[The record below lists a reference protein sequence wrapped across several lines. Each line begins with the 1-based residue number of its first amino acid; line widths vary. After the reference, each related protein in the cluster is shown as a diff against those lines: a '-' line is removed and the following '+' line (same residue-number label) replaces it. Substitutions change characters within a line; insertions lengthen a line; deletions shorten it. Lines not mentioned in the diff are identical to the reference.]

1 MVPAPLISYRCC
13 TMNAEL
19 STLIFAQIQGLVM
32 WDHLRIGMWQ
42 ECLISRWLRE
52 CTAWDVSGVWCLYPR
67 TERVYWEQAGGRL
80 WIYVW
85 LHVFSGAWAILY
97 LGLDSPWW
105 RKLLSGSKAG
115 TFRKFIN
122 PLARGALLLAF
133 SPSTL
138 ESKFP
143 ALAKPTSHSILCIVQ
158 TPLPLHG
165 RVFRMGMF
173 SSPKQVPGLK
183 SSTLDSSFSKE
194 VFPSYSVSL
203 ERRT

>member
-1 MVPAPLISYRCC
+1 MRCMGC
-13 TMNAEL
+13 
-19 STLIFAQIQGLVM
+19 
-32 WDHLRIGMWQ
+32 H
-42 ECLISRWLRE
+42 
-52 CTAWDVSGVWCLYPR
+52 GVWCLYSR

-85 LHVFSGAWAILY
+85 LHVFSGAWTVLY

-122 PLARGALLLAF
+122 PLAPGALLLAF

-143 ALAKPTSHSILCIVQ
+143 ALAKPTSPSILCIVQ
-158 TPLPLHG
+158 TPLPLHW
-165 RVFRMGMF
+165 RVFRTGMF

-194 VFPSYSVSL
+194 VFPSHSVSL
-203 ERRT
+203 EHPTQNSCCLQELPWSPLYPSPQQFLVSAHLFCGFQNKILCKRSVH